1 MSNSKS
7 TFWADLSKKTGTWSA
22 VAALAVAVAEV
33 VEPLLDNEATISVDW
48 HHAAAVLG
56 AAVVRAIVGLIQ
68 GNVGDR
74 TKATFSKATVHQQI
88 EPPAG
93 DDPAE

>member
-22 VAALAVAVAEV
+22 VAVLAVSVLEI
-33 VEPLLDNEATISVDW
+33 LDEDLAGIDDGLGW
-48 HHAAAVLG
+48 KHAAVVVGTAC
-56 AAVVRAIVGLIQ
+56 VRAIVGLIQ

-74 TKATFSKATVHQQI
+74 TKATFSK
-88 EPPAG
+88 PPA
-93 DDPAE
+93 DPDAE